1 MPTLWIIKKF
11 ICLALYI
18 FSFRCGVQLYIL
30 RVLSYSYSLTVSYA
44 TEMSTV
50 SSATEVSTM
59 SPATEMCTVSS
70 ATEISIDSLLLLRC
84 LLTVFYF

>member
-1 MPTLWIIKKF
+1 M
-11 ICLALYI
+11 
-18 FSFRCGVQLYIL
+18 
-30 RVLSYSYSLTVSYA
+30 SYA
-44 TEMSTV
+44 TEMSTA

>member
-1 MPTLWIIKKF
+1 M
-11 ICLALYI
+11 
-18 FSFRCGVQLYIL
+18 
-30 RVLSYSYSLTVSYA
+30 
-44 TEMSTV
+44 

>member
-1 MPTLWIIKKF
+1 M
-11 ICLALYI
+11 
-18 FSFRCGVQLYIL
+18 
-30 RVLSYSYSLTVSYA
+30 SYA

>member
-1 MPTLWIIKKF
+1 MP
-11 ICLALYI
+11 
-18 FSFRCGVQLYIL
+18 
-30 RVLSYSYSLTVSYA
+30 YA

-59 SPATEMCTVSS
+59 SSATEMCTVSS
-70 ATEISIDSLLLLRC
+70 ATVTEISIDSLLLLRC

>member
-1 MPTLWIIKKF
+1 M
-11 ICLALYI
+11 
-18 FSFRCGVQLYIL
+18 
-30 RVLSYSYSLTVSYA
+30 
-44 TEMSTV
+44 

-70 ATEISIDSLLLLRC
+70 ATEISVDSLLLLRC

>member
-1 MPTLWIIKKF
+1 M
-11 ICLALYI
+11 
-18 FSFRCGVQLYIL
+18 
-30 RVLSYSYSLTVSYA
+30 SYA

-70 ATEISIDSLLLLRC
+70 ATVTEIAIDSLLLLRC

>member
-1 MPTLWIIKKF
+1 M
-11 ICLALYI
+11 
-18 FSFRCGVQLYIL
+18 
-30 RVLSYSYSLTVSYA
+30 
-44 TEMSTV
+44 

-59 SPATEMCTVSS
+59 SPATKMCTVSS